1 MYLQPGQEP
10 PTKGKGSKLSAK
22 MEKFVD
28 EFFVDRNAS
37 AAVIRA
43 GYSSKNPNRMA
54 AKLMCHPLVK
64 AEIDKRTETVRAN
77 TELRAE
83 YLISKLVD
91 IIENEGEKTADQLRA
106 IELAGKS
113 IALWKERQELSGP
126 DGEAIKMEQKTK
138 EDAADFTS
146 RLSRLAKQAGTGEVV
161 KFPNGGA
168 EGSA

>member
-43 GYSSKNPNRMA
+43 GYSTNNANRMA

-64 AEIDKRTETVRAN
+64 AEINKRTETVRAN